1 MSAKAIWGVTIDD
14 NKIAAARLLA
24 AFESWVFL
32 LRIACGITNLE
43 DDVLEED
50 DLRVL
55 GVEVE
60 SKIFEPN
67 KVEAIDGLFV
77 WVGNE

>member
-24 AFESWVFL
+24 AFECWVFL

-43 DDVLEED
+43 DDVLED

-55 GVEVE
+55 GVGVE

-67 KVEAIDGLFV
+67 KLEAIDGWFV
-77 WVGNE
+77 WVCLG